1 MKSTVKIILFISLFF
16 LAASLLIFPVID
28 KHYDNENGMKNIVI
42 NRIAIDAQRSVD
54 IGEKYEADIAKLRDE
69 YGSRYVPD
77 RVEYIDI
84 MQAGE
89 TDERY
94 IQEVPV
100 SETICPIK
108 GTDGELSGFLKITYL
123 SGDRKFTMVM
133 VAVILLASYI
143 ISVTVIIVLYR
154 LMVKPF
160 NELSEY
166 PEKIAKGRLADGMPQ
181 NSSGLFKKYIWGMN
195 MLNDEMSLKDK
206 NINAMEKEKQTMI
219 ISIAHGIKTP
229 LSNIKLYA
237 EAIERG
243 IYHDNKIPDEKDADT
258 AAKIKTNVEKVELL
272 VKEIMQSSA
281 DAVSNHTQVISTF
294 YLKELMDIVKT
305 EYSGRMELL
314 HIPFE
319 TVCENDP
326 LICSD
331 KDGLFKI
338 ISQLLDNAVK
348 YGSGLGI
355 SLHMGRQDEDV
366 IISVKNRGNA
376 ISKEET
382 AYVFK
387 SFWRGSNA
395 KGKEGQGIGLYV
407 SKKIAEKLGGD
418 IFMKADAVQDTTEV
432 TLIVPVDVNN

>member
-1 MKSTVKIILFISLFF
+1 MSLFF
-16 LAASLLIFPVID
+16 LAALLLIFPAIN
-28 KHYDNENGMKNIVI
+28 KHYDDENGMMNIVI
-42 NRIAIDAQRSVD
+42 NRIVIDALRTMEK
-54 IGEKYEADIAKLRDE
+54 GGKYEADIAKLRDE

-77 RVEYIDI
+77 RVEYIDV
-84 MQAGE
+84 M
-89 TDERY
+89 RY
-94 IQEVPV
+94 DTAEKQLSQDPYGYEIICPV
-100 SETICPIK
+100 S
-108 GTDGELSGFLKITYL
+108 GSDGKITGFLKITYF
-123 SGDRKFTMVM
+123 SRDKEFTVHM
-133 VAVILLASYI
+133 VAVILLISYI
-143 ISVTVIIVLYR
+143 AAVTVVIMLYR
-154 LMVKPF
+154 LMVRPF
-160 NELSEY
+160 NALSEY
-166 PEKIAKGRLADGMPQ
+166 PEKIAKGRLTDGMPQ

-195 MLNDEMSLKDK
+195 MLNDEMNLKDK

-243 IYHDNKIPDEKDADT
+243 IYHDNKTPDKKDAET

-272 VKEIMQSSA
+272 VKEIMKSSA
-281 DAVSNHTQVISTF
+281 DAGSAHTPVISTF
-294 YLKELMDIVKT
+294 YLKELMDTVKA
-305 EYSGRMELL
+305 EYCGRMELL

-366 IISVKNRGNA
+366 IISVKNKGNVL
-376 ISKEET
+376 SEEET

-395 KGKEGQGIGLYV
+395 SGKEGQGIGLYV

-418 IFMKADAVQDTTEV
+418 IFMKSLAEEDSMEV
-432 TLIVPVDVNN
+432 TLVIPCDMNF